1 MYSLDFLDQIAS
13 VEDVARNYR
22 ALFDRVKETKKP
34 MVILKRN
41 VPEVAIIDISW
52 LKRVEKKLR
61 RIEEKRVLIM
71 VKKGRE
77 ELKKRKT
84 KVLKSIVSLMEK
96 ESD

>member
-1 MYSLDFLDQIAS
+1 MYNLDLLDQLAS

-22 ALFDRVKETKKP
+22 ALFDKVKATKKP
-34 MVILKRN
+34 VVILKRN

-61 RIEEKRVLIM
+61 KIEEERILTIVEKGRKEF
-71 VKKGRE
+71 KKG
-77 ELKKRKT
+77 KT
-84 KVLKSIVSLMEK
+84 KVLKSIVPLMGK